1 MNKRKLNRFEVLNDP
16 GATLLLILLLS
27 ADLVHIILHVV
38 NSLTP
43 AFYNR
48 MLNLTLDVSY
58 AEWYQYIKF
67 FFMMLLVIKLAFKK
81 EPLRYLIWA
90 GIFAYLLL
98 DDSLEI
104 HGKVGGYIALN
115 MLEGVNPPF
124 GLRLEDIGSL
134 AISALVGVFI
144 IIALGIAYWKGS
156 KRFKTITHDL
166 ILLLLLIGFFGIF
179 FDMVHMAVK
188 GGDVVELL
196 FGIIEDGGEMLSASL
211 MLWYAFLINTSK
223 DDELSI
229 WKSLR
234 GKSGSKNE

>member
-16 GATLLLILLLS
+16 SATLLLILLLS
-27 ADLVHIILHVV
+27 ADMVHIILHVV
-38 NSLTP
+38 NSLAP
-43 AFYNR
+43 ALNNR

-67 FFMMLLVIKLAFKK
+67 FFLTILVIKLAFKK

-104 HGKVGGYIALN
+104 HGKVGGYIAIN
-115 MLEGVNPPF
+115 MIEGVTPPF

-134 AISALVGVFI
+134 AISALVGVLI

-156 KRFKTITHDL
+156 KRFRTITHDF
-166 ILLLLLIGFFGIF
+166 ILLMILMVFFGVF
-179 FDMVHMAVK
+179 FDMVHVIVK
-188 GGDVVELL
+188 GGKAVELI
-196 FGIIEDGGEMLSASL
+196 FGIIEDGGEMFTASL
-211 MLWYAFLINTSK
+211 MLWYAFLISTSK
-223 DDELSI
+223 DEELSI

-234 GKSGSKNE
+234 GTSGSKSQ